1 MSRLK
6 HHEAPGSSY
15 FVTTKCYQGRTIF
28 QVSENTE
35 VLIKTLLYYRKE
47 GAYLLHEFV
56 IMPDHLQVLV
66 TPSPTTNL
74 EGAIQ
79 LIKGG
84 SSHRIHSHRNHKVEI
99 WQKGFH
105 VWTIRN
111 LVDCQAKTE
120 YRPHKGGA
128 QIVFGRHAT

>member
-15 FVTTKCYQGRTIF
+15 FVITKCYQGRTIF

-66 TPSPTTNL
+66 TPSPTT
-74 EGAIQ
+74 EGVSQ

-84 SSHRIHSHRNHKVEI
+84 SSHRIHAHRNHKVEI
-99 WQKGFH
+99 
-105 VWTIRN
+105 V
-111 LVDCQAKTE
+111 
-120 YRPHKGGA
+120 
-128 QIVFGRHAT
+128 VFGRHAT